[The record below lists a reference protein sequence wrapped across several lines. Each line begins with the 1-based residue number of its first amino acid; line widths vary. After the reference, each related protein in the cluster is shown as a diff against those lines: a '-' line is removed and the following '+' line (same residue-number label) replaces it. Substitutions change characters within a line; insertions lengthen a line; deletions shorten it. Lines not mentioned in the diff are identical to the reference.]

1 MCQGSEGPTK
11 SPRVPDGLRASI
23 LHVALLHHLE
33 ELLQASYLAAM
44 TDFRGFGLC
53 QTQRVFRMTKST
65 FESYFES
72 RSEGVDRS
80 SSSRIELGTSDL

>member
-1 MCQGSEGPTK
+1 MYQGSEGPTK

-23 LHVALLHHLE
+23 LHVALLRRLE
-33 ELLQASYLAAM
+33 ELLRVSYLAAM